1 MHGTRKFFCTFGGH
15 KQYGSIQT
23 VNSYTKDAGTD
34 GFRVLFYAGKEGAA
48 VKQWAE
54 WFYSS
59 KQWKQTQ
66 ASFLSARVYCE
77 RCSKPD
83 DPVIAK
89 IAHHK
94 IWLTPQNIHDPAI
107 SLSWDNLEA
116 LCQTCHNREHHGNKA
131 AKRYEINDKGELIP
145 PIRHRSRRGETPRG
159 GD

>member
-1 MHGTRKFFCTFGGH
+1 M
-15 KQYGSIQT
+15 
-23 VNSYTKDAGTD
+23 
-34 GFRVLFYAGKEGAA
+34 
-48 VKQWAE
+48 KQWAE

-131 AKRYEINDKGELIP
+131 TKRYEINDKGELIP
-145 PIRHRSRRGETPRG
+145 PIRQRSRRGETPRG